1 VMFGEDAHSMIV
13 QLAHPWIEQEEKSCE
28 VF

>member
-1 VMFGEDAHSMIV
+1 MMFGEDAHSMIV
-13 QLAHPWIEQEEKSCE
+13 QLAHPWIEREEKSCE